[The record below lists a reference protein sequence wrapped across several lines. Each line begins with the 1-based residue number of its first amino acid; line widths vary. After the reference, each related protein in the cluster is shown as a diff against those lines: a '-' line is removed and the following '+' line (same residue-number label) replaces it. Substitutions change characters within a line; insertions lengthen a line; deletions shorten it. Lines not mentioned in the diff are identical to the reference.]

1 MPQRDFSHETHLHT
15 RRSVRV
21 ILIATGLLLTAVG
34 VAGVVLPLLPGMP
47 FLILA
52 AACFA
57 RSSDRFYNW
66 LLNHRIMG
74 PPLHAW
80 RNHRQIP
87 RWVKPRAIVAVLVA
101 FGLSS
106 WLALD
111 EAWMRLAWFALGLCV
126 ALFIARLPSYDGSP
140 LVENT

>member
-1 MPQRDFSHETHLHT
+1 MQMPNESALVPHT

-21 ILIATGLLLTAVG
+21 FLVLLGMLFTGIG
-34 VAGVVLPLLPGMP
+34 VAGIALPLLPGMP

-52 AACFA
+52 AGCFA
-57 RSSDRFYNW
+57 RSNDRCYRW
-66 LLNHRIMG
+66 LLEHRIMG

-80 RNHRQIP
+80 REHRQIP
-87 RWVKPRAIVAVLVA
+87 RWVKPRAIVAVVIA

-111 EAWMRLAWFALGLCV
+111 VTWMRVLWMTFGLGVCV
-126 ALFIARLPSYDGSP
+126 FIARLPAYEASKAGKE
-140 LVENT
+140 L